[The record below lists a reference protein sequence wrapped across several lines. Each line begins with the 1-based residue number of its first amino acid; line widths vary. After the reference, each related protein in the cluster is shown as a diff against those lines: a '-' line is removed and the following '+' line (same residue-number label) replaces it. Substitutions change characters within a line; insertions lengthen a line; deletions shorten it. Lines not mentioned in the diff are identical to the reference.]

1 MNTATDSRQWFMQ
14 LLQQG
19 DTAATSVEEN
29 HAWLNRARENAR
41 TALQSLPLPG
51 KKQEAWRYTS
61 IEGLL
66 DHNFEPVSAD
76 FDALQTEDIDNWL
89 LPDTEA
95 YRIVFANGRFVP
107 ALRNFDV
114 LPEGVTIGSLQ
125 HALSHDPLSLA
136 IWFGQT
142 THHTKHIFTALNT
155 ALINDG
161 LFVHIRRDTVLERPI
176 EVIHL
181 NLGLDTPQLIQPR
194 NLIVLDRGANA
205 QLIERYES
213 SGNSVYFHNGVSEIL
228 LEDNAALTHYRLQQE
243 SPRAYHLHQGFLSQ
257 AAHSQYRRTSVA
269 MGGKWARD
277 DLQVRFQAEGADCDT
292 AGLYLVGDKQLI
304 DHHLDVEHNRP
315 YNASRHNYK
324 GVLHGTGRAV
334 FDGRILVEKDAQKTD
349 AHLSN
354 KNLLLSRNAEV
365 DTKPSLEIY
374 ADDVKCSHG
383 TTVGQLEPEQLFY
396 MRSRG
401 IDTTTAMKMLCL
413 GFAGEILETIKLQPV
428 REHIE
433 RQLHSLLN
441 NVADKLDVLQDD

>member
-1 MNTATDSRQWFMQ
+1 MKTATDSRQWFMQ

-19 DTAATSVEEN
+19 DTASTAMEEN

-41 TALQSLPLPG
+41 DALQSLPLPG
-51 KKQEAWRYTS
+51 KKQEAWRFTS

-66 DHNFEPVSAD
+66 EHNFEPVSAD

-142 THHTKHIFTALNT
+142 NHHNEHIFTALNT

-161 LFVHIRRDTVLERPI
+161 LFIHIRRDTVLERPI

-194 NLIVLDRGANA
+194 NLLVLERGANA

-213 SGNSVYFHNGVSEIL
+213 SGDSVYFHNGVSEIL
-228 LEDNAALTHYRLQQE
+228 LEDNAALTHYCLQQE
-243 SPRAYHLHQGFLSQ
+243 SPRAYHMHQSFLAQ
-257 AAHSQYRRTSVA
+257 AAHSQYRGTSLA
-269 MGGKWARD
+269 MGGKWARH
-277 DLQVRFQAEGADCDT
+277 DLQVRFQAEGADCET
-292 AGLYLVGDKQLI
+292 NGLYLVGDRQLS
-304 DHHLDVEHNRP
+304 DQHLDVMHSSPHNS
-315 YNASRHNYK
+315 SRHNYK
-324 GVLHGTGRAV
+324 GILHGAGRAV
-334 FDGRILVEKDAQKTD
+334 FDGRILVERNAQKTD

-354 KNLLLSRNAEV
+354 KNLLLTRNAEV
-365 DTKPSLEIY
+365 DTKPQLEIY

-396 MRSRG
+396 LRSRG
-401 IDTTTAMKMLCL
+401 IDTTTAIKMLCL
-413 GFAGEILETIKLQPV
+413 GFAGEILETIEPQPV
-428 REHIE
+428 REQAE
-433 RQLHSLLN
+433 RILHGLLD
-441 NVADKLDVLQDD
+441 NVSDKLGAQQDD